1 MAKTYGQAYS
11 SSWSALGMR
20 MPLKGP
26 RMRFEQTDFEAL
38 KADYVAKYGYS
49 ITIPGWDDIIKWK
62 PDLLKTNAE
71 KKQEKLN
78 NLQRMLASPAPEF
91 ARKYGTVMTWI
102 DNIQDTASIVY
113 PAFRMLVRAAPKIF
127 ARAIPGMGWLLLGYD
142 LLNLANAIGRA
153 PFSPMRAKRAA
164 CEVIRNN
171 PFTKQAQYKRVERI
185 KNWNPGWTDI
195 LQVLQ
200 VTQQFTGVGL
210 SLGAAVG
217 FVQDLFY
224 GAYRQ
229 ATGAPVAFKT
239 EFPPLNFHEF
249 KSAAGMKAAAFINS
263 GGQTFSEEM
272 HFLSQATF
280 AASTFFMTPVIEQF
294 DIAGCVEDPM
304 SAIIDAPEPTDP
316 LTIEVIE
323 SQGLR
328 VQDGIGW
335 PANES
340 KKISLQDLSDYT
352 SEKSRATTTDYY
364 FRNSKNSYGFVAAG
378 LMGGAV
384 EDLIDA
390 MEPGADYVADDTPMI
405 HTLLNMLKDPLLPGE
420 GISPGKWLEFETWV
434 NGWADQYGSVP
445 KISDVRLK
453 FDSLGIPYRESF
465 PATMD
470 PAVKDLFPDPFDDS
484 EYA

>member
-1 MAKTYGQAYS
+1 
-11 SSWSALGMR
+11 

-26 RMRFEQTDFEAL
+26 RMRFEKTDFEAL

-62 PDLLKTNAE
+62 PNLMKTDAE
-71 KKQEKLN
+71 KKQEKLT
-78 NLQRMLASPAPEF
+78 NLQRMLASPGNEYT
-91 ARKYGTVMTWI
+91 RKYASVMTWI

-127 ARAIPGMGWLLLGYD
+127 ARAIPGMGWILLGYD
-142 LLNLANAIGRA
+142 LLNLANALGRA

-164 CEVIRNN
+164 CEVIKSN
-171 PFTKQAQYKRVERI
+171 PFNKQSQWKRTERI

-200 VTQQFTGVGL
+200 VTQQVTGVGL

-229 ATGAPVAFKT
+229 ATGEKVSFKT

-263 GGQTFSEEM
+263 AGQIFSEEM

-280 AASTFFMTPVIEQF
+280 AASTYFMTPVIEQF

-316 LTIEVIE
+316 LTIEVIK
-323 SQGLR
+323 SQGLN
-328 VQDGIGW
+328 VQNGVGW
-335 PANES
+335 PMNLE
-340 KKISLQDLSDYT
+340 KKISLRDLSDYT
-352 SEKSRATTTDYY
+352 TEKSRAATTDYY

-390 MEPGADYVADDTPMI
+390 MEPGAEHVADDTPMI
-405 HTLLNMLKDPLLPGE
+405 HLLLNMLKGPLLPGE

-445 KISDVRLK
+445 KISDVRIK
-453 FDSLGIPYRESF
+453 FDLLGIPYRDSF